1 MAGIVLKN
9 VRKVFDNE
17 VVAVE
22 NMNLEIEEKEFLV
35 LVGPSGCGKS
45 TTLRMIAGLDDA
57 NEGEI
62 YIGDKFVNNLMP
74 KDRNIA
80 MVFQNYALYPHMR
93 VYDNI
98 GFSLKLSKTSKSE
111 IAQRVKQTAELL
123 GIQDLLDRK
132 PRQLSGGQKQRV
144 ALGRAIIRNPG
155 VFLFDEPLSN
165 LDAKLRVQMREEIK
179 KLHQRLQTTVVYVT
193 HDQVEAMTM
202 GTRIVVMKE
211 GVVQQVGKPLEL
223 YNNPANLFVAGF
235 IGSPAMNLLEARLIE
250 KNGLLFLRGESFELA
265 IPDAFKSK
273 YIGKKDKDV
282 IFGIRPDHIFDK
294 ELTGELPNSGT
305 LHTTIEIVEPMGAS
319 VVLVSLCGSS
329 KIVASVDAKTRAVPQ
344 AEFDFLL
351 DMNQIHMFDKDS
363 GMTC

>member
-9 VRKVFDNE
+9 VSKVFDNE
-17 VVAVE
+17 VLAVE
-22 NMNLEIEEKEFLV
+22 DLNLEIEEKEFLV

-45 TTLRMIAGLDDA
+45 TTLRMIAGLDDVT
-57 NEGEI
+57 EGEI
-62 YIGDKFVNNLMP
+62 YIGGTFVNNLMP

-80 MVFQNYALYPHMR
+80 MVFQNYALYPHMK

-98 GFSLKLSKTSKSE
+98 GFSLKLSKTPKTE
-111 IAQRVKQTAELL
+111 IAQRVKQTADLL
-123 GIQDLLDRK
+123 GIQDLLYRR
-132 PRQLSGGQKQRV
+132 PRQLSGGQRQRV

-179 KLHQRLQTTVVYVT
+179 KLHQRLQTTIVYVT

-211 GVVQQVGKPLEL
+211 GIVQQVGEPLEL
-223 YNNPANLFVAGF
+223 YNNPVNLFVAGF

-250 KNGLLFLRGESFELA
+250 ENGVLILRSESFQLA
-265 IPDAFKSK
+265 IPDTFKSK
-273 YIGKKDKDV
+273 YIGKKDEDV
-282 IFGIRPDHIFDK
+282 IFGIRPEHIFDK
-294 ELTGELPNSGT
+294 ELSGELSDPGT
-305 LHTTIEIVEPMGAS
+305 LHATIEIVEPMGAS
-319 VVLVSLCGSS
+319 VVLVALCGTS
-329 KIVASVDAKTRAVPQ
+329 KIVASVDAKTKAAPQ

-351 DMNQIHMFDKDS
+351 DMNQIHLFDKKS
-363 GMTC
+363 GMAY